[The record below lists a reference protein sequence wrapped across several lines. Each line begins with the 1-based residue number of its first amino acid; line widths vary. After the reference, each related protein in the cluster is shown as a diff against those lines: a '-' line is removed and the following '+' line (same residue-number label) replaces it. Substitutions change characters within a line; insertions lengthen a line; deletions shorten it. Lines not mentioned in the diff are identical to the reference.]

1 VSIRRDRHFSC
12 FFFLLGGEISFFVFF
27 VSSRFEIAG
36 VWWSCVERVAVY
48 VERLELGLVDG
59 GDELRE

>member
-1 VSIRRDRHFSC
+1 
-12 FFFLLGGEISFFVFF
+12 LGGEISFFVFF